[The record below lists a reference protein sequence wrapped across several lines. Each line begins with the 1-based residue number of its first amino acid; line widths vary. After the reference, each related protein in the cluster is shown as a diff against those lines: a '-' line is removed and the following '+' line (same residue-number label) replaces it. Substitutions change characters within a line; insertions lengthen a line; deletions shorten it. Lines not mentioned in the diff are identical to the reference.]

1 MKLIKLFFLA
11 LFIMLAFLAT
21 GCTTVPVKPKF
32 PEASPSL
39 TQKCPDLNKIEGDK
53 VAITELLKVVI
64 SNYALYYEC
73 STKVDGWNEWYNT
86 QKKIYE
92 SVK

>member
-1 MKLIKLFFLA
+1 MKYIVLTLA
-11 LFIMLAFLAT
+11 LLLAACSST
-21 GCTTVPVKPKF
+21 PIKPIF